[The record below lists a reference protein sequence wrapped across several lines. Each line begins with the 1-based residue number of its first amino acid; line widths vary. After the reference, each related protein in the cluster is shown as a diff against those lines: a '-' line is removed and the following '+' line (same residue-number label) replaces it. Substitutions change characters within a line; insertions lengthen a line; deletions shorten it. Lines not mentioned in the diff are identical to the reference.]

1 MMMAASQSAFP
12 IEITLNVI
20 DPSFTSISSVLV
32 LPLRNKPHSLPLST
46 KSSVI
51 LVQKPGYYYV
61 EVNTIY
67 GRAHPL
73 FIFVD
78 EPL

>member
-1 MMMAASQSAFP
+1 MMMAAPIAAFP

-20 DPSFTSISSVLV
+20 DPSFTSISSIQV
-32 LPLRNKPHSLPLST
+32 LPFRNNPQSLPLST

-51 LVQKPGYYYV
+51 FIQKPGYYYV
-61 EVNTIY
+61 EINTAY
-67 GRAHPL
+67 GKSHPL

-78 EPL
+78 EP